1 MTQQIDEVR
10 LICRTRQRQP
20 THKQYSLFFHENYS
34 RIQPNELLKFRRKIM
49 QMKYNTSPSI
59 GSTISTDLR
68 KFMSRVFMMMSL
80 GLCLTALSAF
90 AVVSMEGLFLTIVTT
105 PLYYLLTFGA
115 IGISLYMSTRFD
127 RMKLSTIQNLYWI
140 YSIIMGMSLSV
151 VIMVYTGESIVR
163 TFLIAAAVFLSAS
176 IYGSTTKRDLTYIG
190 MFLIM
195 GVIGIF
201 IASIVNIFMHSTAM
215 EFAIS
220 FIGVIVFTGLTA
232 FDVQRISYYHSHFSG
247 DDLNKVA
254 VMGALSLYINFINL
268 FLSLLRF
275 FGNRRD

>member
-1 MTQQIDEVR
+1 
-10 LICRTRQRQP
+10 
-20 THKQYSLFFHENYS
+20 
-34 RIQPNELLKFRRKIM
+34 M
-49 QMKYNTSPSI
+49 QMKYNASPSI

-80 GLCLTALSAF
+80 GLCVTALSAF

-115 IGISLYMSTRFD
+115 IGISIYMSTRFD
-127 RMKLSTIQNLYWI
+127 RMKLSTMQNLYWI

-195 GVIGIF
+195 GLIGIL
-201 IASIVNIFMHSTAM
+201 IASVVNIFMHSTAM

-220 FIGVIVFTGLTA
+220 FIGVIIFTGLTA

-275 FGNRRD
+275 FGNRRS